1 MILSLIVSV
10 LCAVSPQFPVSN
22 SSRSSAEQHTL
33 FFSTPLICMN
43 CVRLHRRI
51 CVFYFYFSACG
62 NLMFFFY
69 LVESKLCKPQLSFL
83 INVLPIKLKAW
94 PSCSVRPNLPGMQT
108 AKKTVFLGEDFGKS
122 QPLKCCHAS
131 VVFEYLTGCLK
142 HHLYAHRR
150 LSESHTPICLW
161 RHFQTHTKMQ
171 YLD

>member
-1 MILSLIVSV
+1 MCYVQCHLN
-10 LCAVSPQFPVSN
+10 SPWAIPPAAQRN
-22 SSRSSAEQHTL
+22 
-33 FFSTPLICMN
+33 STPCSSPPPWFVWIVLDYIGEF
-43 CVRLHRRI
+43 
-51 CVFYFYFSACG
+51 VFSIFISQLVGIWC
-62 NLMFFFY
+62 FFY
-69 LVESKLCKPQLSFL
+69 LGESKLCKPQLSFL

-142 HHLYAHRR
+142 HHLYVHRR
-150 LSESHTPICLW
+150 LSESHALICLW